1 MFQPAI
7 QVHKEIETKIIIAM
21 SVMGQ
26 SDISVF
32 GVTQYWWIKIL

>member
-1 MFQPAI
+1 MFLPAI
-7 QVHKEIETKIIIAM
+7 QVHKEMKTKTIIAT

-32 GVTQYWWIKIL
+32 GVTQYWSIQIL